1 MNTEDVL
8 KDLGLS
14 DGETKVY
21 IALLKLGTSTVAQ
34 LKEESQLHRT
44 TIYDFIE
51 KLLNKGLV
59 SYVIQGGVKYFTA
72 AQPQQL
78 FELLKEKQE
87 NLQTVLPELTKLAS
101 FVKPEIKVEVYKGTE
116 GFKTVANDMLCRKG
130 ELLSLGIDETK
141 FKQHFPYIMEQIFK
155 KEIKLGLKERNLTA
169 KGASFI
175 YPHPNLKYKYM
186 PKEFFS
192 PTPMIIYDNKIG
204 IFLWEAN
211 TQLLIENKEL
221 ATAWRK
227 YFEYFWKKADKAA

>member
-1 MNTEDVL
+1 MNTENVL

-21 IALLKLGTSTVAQ
+21 LALLKIGTSTVAQ
-34 LKEESQLHRT
+34 LKEESRLHRT

-59 SYVIQGGVKYFTA
+59 SYVIKGGVKYFSA
-72 AQPQQL
+72 APPKQL
-78 FELLKEKQE
+78 FDLLKEKQE
-87 NLQTVLPELTKLAS
+87 NLQTVLPELTKLAN
-101 FVKPEIKVEVYKGTE
+101 FEKPDVKVEVYKGTD
-116 GFKTVANDMLCRKG
+116 GFKTVANDMLRRKG
-130 ELLSLGIDETK
+130 ELLSIGIDESK
-141 FKQHFPYIMEQIFK
+141 FKERFPYIMEQIFK
-155 KEIKLGLKERNLTA
+155 KEQELGMTERNLAA
-169 KGASFI
+169 KGTQFI
-175 YPHPNLKYKYM
+175 YPYPNLHYKYM

-221 ATAWRK
+221 ANAWKK
-227 YFEYFWKKADKAA
+227 YFEYFWKKADKTA